1 MLYKILTAV
10 DLIED
15 SQTVLKAGSKL
26 AKAKNA

>member
-15 SQTVLKAGSKL
+15 SQTVLKVGSKL